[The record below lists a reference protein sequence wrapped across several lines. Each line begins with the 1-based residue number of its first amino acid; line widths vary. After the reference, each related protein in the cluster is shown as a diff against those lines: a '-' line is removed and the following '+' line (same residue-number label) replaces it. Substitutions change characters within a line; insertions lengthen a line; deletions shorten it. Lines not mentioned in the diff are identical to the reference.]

1 MKTKKKSLNFLDF
14 SITNTINNKYEFKVH
29 REKAIINIHIKPT
42 SCIDPNV
49 FKSVFKSFFHR
60 APSICSEK
68 DIKEEEK
75 FLIGMFVEN
84 GDIKKLLKNLLIE
97 CNNKKNNKNN
107 HNNNTQIRAY
117 TNLTKLHWIPN
128 ISPKTKRT

>member
-1 MKTKKKSLNFLDF
+1 
-14 SITNTINNKYEFKVH
+14 
-29 REKAIINIHIKPT
+29 
-42 SCIDPNV
+42 
-49 FKSVFKSFFHR
+49 
-60 APSICSEK
+60 
-68 DIKEEEK
+68 
-75 FLIGMFVEN
+75 MFVEN